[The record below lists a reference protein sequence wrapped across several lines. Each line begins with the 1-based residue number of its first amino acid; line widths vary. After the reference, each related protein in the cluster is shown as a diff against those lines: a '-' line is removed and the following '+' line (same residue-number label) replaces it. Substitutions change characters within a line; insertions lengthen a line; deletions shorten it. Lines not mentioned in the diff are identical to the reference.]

1 MIYTESIDRFP
12 RRLHDDLQMNPP
24 ANRESL
30 PAVIAAGVVA
40 IIFSALGVL
49 VGSFVEISMLVAPGM
64 QTSAGVPVIP
74 PGTRAAVTVFWL
86 FGQALAVF
94 GFFVGIGVFRRRNW
108 ARITMLIWGGIMA
121 VLSAFSIALIF
132 VVFNSLPSALP
143 NGIEA
148 GPFMAFLK
156 AFMFLF
162 YGIPLGIGIW
172 WLALFTRPPVVA
184 AFAASNSL
192 AATPP
197 PMETS
202 ESPRPEPAIQPSFTS
217 KTACPL
223 PLLILAG
230 FLIFSSVCMVLVVL
244 FPMTGSMP
252 FFFFGTVFS
261 GLTAKF
267 MLGLLGV
274 VFGIAG
280 VGILKLKPA
289 ALHTVL
295 ILQCV
300 SFINGILSIQ
310 NPRFLAAAQEAM
322 QRADAENPAFPG
334 GNPFLTGSFFH
345 LVMFFGLFF
354 SAVIIALLLFYRS
367 RFLEAASA
375 AKA

>member
-1 MIYTESIDRFP
+1 MIYTETIDRLP
-12 RRLHDDLQMNPP
+12 RRLHDGLQMDPSTK
-24 ANRESL
+24 RESL
-30 PAVIAAGVVA
+30 PAVTAAGVVA

-49 VGSFVEISMLVAPGM
+49 VGLLVEVSMFVVPGM
-64 QTSAGVPVIP
+64 QVSAGTPTIP
-74 PGTRAAVTVFWL
+74 PGTRAAVAVFWL
-86 FGQALAVF
+86 FGLAVAVF

-121 VLSAFSIALIF
+121 VLSALSIALIF
-132 VVFNSLPSALP
+132 VVFNSLPSTLP
-143 NGIEA
+143 NGVEA

-156 AFMFLF
+156 VFMFFF

-172 WLALFTRPPVVA
+172 WLALFTRPRVAA
-184 AFAASNSL
+184 AFAAPNSL
-192 AATPP
+192 AANPP
-197 PMETS
+197 AMEVA
-202 ESPRPEPAIQPSFTS
+202 ESFRPEATAQPSFTS
-217 KTACPL
+217 KAACPL

-267 MLGLLGV
+267 MLGLLGAI
-274 VFGIAG
+274 FGIAG
-280 VGILKLKPA
+280 VGILKLKPT

-300 SFINGILSIQ
+300 FFINGILSIQ
-310 NPRFLAAAQEAM
+310 NPRFLAAAQDAM

-334 GNPFLTGSFFH
+334 GNPFFTGSLFH
-345 LVMFFGLFF
+345 MVILFGLFF
-354 SAVIIALLLFYRS
+354 SGVIIALLLFYRS
-367 RFLEAASA
+367 RFLEATAA
-375 AKA
+375 AKS